1 MQELSFRSFD
11 FNTLLKNHIDA
22 HFEAVQSI
30 SMRASK
36 EHSLAKALSKMRA
49 DWESVSFNIVPYK
62 DSGTFVLGG
71 VEDVQTLLDDQLVRI
86 QSMRASPFIKHL
98 EAEASAWHELITTLQ
113 DILDN
118 WLTCQATWQY
128 LEPIFSSP
136 DIMKQM
142 PEEGDKFQQVDTQ
155 WRDLMAAT
163 AENRGCLAVAR
174 DRERLDVLRE
184 NNALLEAIQKGL
196 AAYLEVKR
204 IAFPRCAVPFTSQT
218 VTSLGPA
225 LSCKNSRGKQQ

>member
-1 MQELSFRSFD
+1 MRGNVQELSFRSFD
-11 FNTLLKNHIDA
+11 FNTLLKNHIEP
-22 HFEAVQSI
+22 HFEAVQNI
-30 SMRASK
+30 SLRASK
-36 EHSLAKALSKMRA
+36 EHSLAKALAKMRL
-49 DWESVSFNIVPYK
+49 DWEPMSFNIIPYK
-62 DSGTFVLGG
+62 DSGTFILGG
-71 VEDVQTLLDDQLVRI
+71 VEEVQNLLDDQLVRI
-86 QSMRASPFIKHL
+86 QSMRASPFIKYL
-98 EAEASAWHELITTLQ
+98 EGEANAWHELITTLQ
-113 DILDN
+113 DMLDN

-163 AENRGCLAVAR
+163 AENHGCLAVAR

-184 NNALLEAIQKGL
+184 NNTLLEAIQKGL

-204 IAFPRCAVPFTSQT
+204 IAFPRCAALYRPF
-218 VTSLGPA
+218 
-225 LSCKNSRGKQQ
+225 